1 MEIFAPPPKFH
12 PGRETAL
19 GHLEMGL
26 LPAAESV
33 CAFRPAGGAVRAAA
47 LRASSPSFC
56 LPPVSRSRAEGLL
69 WRVFPPHFVASSLSH
84 PTVSYT
90 VDGLTR
96 NTFLKACV
104 REYNCS
110 NECMFDRF
118 INF

>member
-1 MEIFAPPPKFH
+1 MRVPSSRGRSAGCGAP
-12 PGRETAL
+12 GILTL
-19 GHLEMGL
+19 I
-26 LPAAESV
+26 LPAT
-33 CAFRPAGGAVRAAA
+33 C
-47 LRASSPSFC
+47 
-56 LPPVSRSRAEGLL
+56 VSRSRAEGLL
-69 WRVFPPHFVASSLSH
+69 WRVFPPHFLASSLSH